1 MCLLKANLAL
11 KGCIFTSKSIKIKLF
26 LDKKIASLPFVA
38 TFRIAME
45 SYFFAGHFDEVVA
58 ALSNAKK
65 FLHFSKEENNL
76 KTNFHRM
83 SQSFQ
88 FSLSIC

>member
-58 ALSNAKK
+58 ATGFEQCQKVLA
-65 FLHFSKEENNL
+65 FF
-76 KTNFHRM
+76 
-83 SQSFQ
+83 
-88 FSLSIC
+88 